1 MILLN
6 HFFCITGHDE
16 AAGKQIFH
24 IRLQADHFVFKAH
37 FPDAPIVPG
46 VCQVGMVGEV
56 LSLYTG
62 KKLCLAY
69 VKNIKYLKTM
79 QPTEAT
85 DYDITL
91 HEVVPEGNG
100 YKVIATFST
109 PEAAYAKLSLT
120 FVSESV

>member
-1 MILLN
+1 MEIK
-6 HFFCITGHDE
+6 FSV
-16 AAGKQIFH
+16 GKCPKCGKLGEI
-24 IRLQADHFVFKAH
+24 IISNN
-37 FPDAPIVPG
+37 PIVPG

-56 LSLYTG
+56 IALYTG

-85 DYDITL
+85 DYDLTL